1 MEPKKLKEILDMRDQ
16 IMKKN
21 DEYIDVPIDNDQDD
35 LSHTENKIYREKK
48 VLMKYNFVK
57 SMEDLTQT
65 VKLYLEKERTRKI
78 NWSIGS
84 YFLNFVGISGL
95 LVLNDYIL
103 LNYFV

>member
-1 MEPKKLKEILDMRDQ
+1 MDPIQLKEILDKREQ
-16 IMKKN
+16 IMKKS
-21 DEYIDVPIDNDQDD
+21 DEYIDVPDDDD

-48 VLMKYNFVK
+48 VLMKYNFAK

-78 NWSIGS
+78 NWAIGS
-84 YFLNFVGISGL
+84 YFVSFVGISGL